1 MNRIIYIVVVSSLL
15 SGCPA
20 TFNALLKN
28 GSGNEIVFIPPFES
42 DFNWRIESG
51 GSEKVNWY
59 QGCITIENENEIQY
73 FSGWPIPED
82 AVTNGWFSSTL
93 NAIYKDNELYFKTL
107 EGQLI
112 KINKLNSCK

>member
-1 MNRIIYIVVVSSLL
+1 MSVLL

-28 GSGNEIVFIPPFES
+28 SSGNEIIFVPPFETS
-42 DFNWRIESG
+42 FNWRIESG

-59 QGCITIENENEIQY
+59 QGCITIENENGVQY
-73 FSGWPIPED
+73 FSGWPIPD
-82 AVTNGWFSSTL
+82 NVVTNGWFSSTL

-107 EGQLI
+107 DGQLI
-112 KINKLNSCK
+112 KINKLSSCN